1 MAKGDWPSFGAATIG
16 ALVPPRIRDPRGL
29 LRTHVA
35 HSLARGNVAT
45 DLPLPGSN
53 AAVLLVSIQVR
64 RMSGLPRSYEI
75 LRIDRVVP
83 TGINF
88 KRFLGMDPAGRAAL
102 YRRAL

>member
-1 MAKGDWPSFGAATIG
+1 MVKGDWSSFGAATVG
-16 ALVPPRIRDPRGL
+16 ALVPPRIRDPRAL
-29 LRTHVA
+29 LRTHVS
-35 HSLARGNVAT
+35 HSLADGNVAT

-64 RMSGLPRSYEI
+64 RASGSPRSYEI

-88 KRFLGMDPAGRAAL
+88 ERLLGMDQAARAAL
-102 YRRAL
+102 YRKVL